1 MDQALIDRLAAAPV
15 AAGKLLIEG
24 KWVDG
29 AGETPVLSPIDGKAL
44 TTLAAA
50 GPEDVARACASARTA
65 FEDGR
70 WSRQAPMARKAVL
83 H

>member
-29 AGETPVLSPIDGKAL
+29 AG
-44 TTLAAA
+44 
-50 GPEDVARACASARTA
+50 
-65 FEDGR
+65 
-70 WSRQAPMARKAVL
+70 
-83 H
+83 